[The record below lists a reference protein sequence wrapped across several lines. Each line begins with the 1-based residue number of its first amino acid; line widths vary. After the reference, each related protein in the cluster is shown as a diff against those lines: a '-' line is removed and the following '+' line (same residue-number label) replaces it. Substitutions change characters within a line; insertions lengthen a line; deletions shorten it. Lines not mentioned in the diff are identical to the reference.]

1 VKIGEVF
8 RPAQRDLWRETFMR
22 TNLPRLSR
30 RAFLHAP
37 TALAV
42 PGLVAATEIQPG
54 KDLWAG
60 LPGLGKIIDAHSHLY
75 HHSRRDWAEADR
87 KLIDAADKLGIDQ
100 LCCSIL
106 TPRRPATVEGFREC
120 NQWVAEAV
128 KRYPG
133 RVLGYCYVN
142 PGYQRQALEEVR
154 RRIDEGFVGLK
165 LYNEYRCTDPVV
177 FPVIELAISLAVPVL
192 HHAGH
197 HHHFVREQPHI
208 SDGGHLAELA
218 RRYPEAKLICAHICG
233 GGDWEWTI
241 KALRQARTVSLD
253 LSGSVTDDGVVEMA
267 ARVLGT
273 ERLLFACDMSMTASV
288 GRLLAADLDPH
299 AKAKILGA
307 NMVRLL
313 QRTKS

>member
-1 VKIGEVF
+1 
-8 RPAQRDLWRETFMR
+8 MR
-22 TNLPRLSR
+22 STIPPQSR
-30 RAFLHAP
+30 RTFLQAP

-42 PGLVAATEIQPG
+42 SSLVHASELQTG
-54 KDLWAG
+54 KDLWADV
-60 LPGLGKIIDAHSHLY
+60 PGLGKIIDAHSHLH
-75 HHSRRDWAEADR
+75 HHSRTDWAQADR
-87 KLIDAADKLGIDQ
+87 RLIDAADKLGIDQ

-106 TPRRPATVEGFREC
+106 TPRRPASAEGFREC
-120 NQWVAEAV
+120 NQWVSEAI
-128 KRYPG
+128 KRFPG

-142 PGYQRQALEEVR
+142 PGHQRQALEEIR
-154 RRIDEGFVGLK
+154 RRIDEGFIGVK

-177 FPVIELAISLAVPVL
+177 FPVIELAISLGVPIL

-197 HHHFVREQPHI
+197 SHYFVPEQPHI

-241 KALRQARTVSLD
+241 KALRHARTVSLD

-267 ARVLGT
+267 ARNLGP

-288 GRLLAADLDPH
+288 GRLRAADLDLH
-299 AKAKILGA
+299 DKAKILGA
-307 NMVRLL
+307 NMIRLM
-313 QRTKS
+313 QRTKQ